1 MFPRKVFFYFIGVFI
16 QNFLKWLLHL
26 NHFNMAY
33 QRTSIVPGTEI
44 VLRRVLPDKLSP
56 QISTFT
62 AAFLLPKKNEH
73 KKVTIYNMFVIKII
87 QIVTF
92 SYEKAINSYLF
103 I

>member
-44 VLRRVLPDKLSP
+44 VLRRVLPGKLSP

-73 KKVTIYNMFVIKII
+73 KKVTIYNMFVIILYK
-87 QIVTF
+87 
-92 SYEKAINSYLF
+92 SLLF
-103 I
+103 RMKKT

>member
-44 VLRRVLPDKLSP
+44 VL
-56 QISTFT
+56 QISTFI
-62 AAFLLPKKNEH
+62 AAFLLQKKNEH
-73 KKVTIYNMFVIKII
+73 KKVTIYNMFVIKLYK
-87 QIVTF
+87 
-92 SYEKAINSYLF
+92 SLLF
-103 I
+103 RMKKT